1 MILCNICG
9 NPLNEAGVCEQCRV
23 GPASLTTSGRVAAAR
38 TEPQRPVSENVKRGV
53 TPERSDHEVKNKRIR
68 FGTVHLVIL
77 VLAILLLVVMATLF
91 LQGQR
96 QNATASQQSAIS
108 NSTIDVT
115 PSKNISTQS
124 ASTPQTGSRYAVD
137 SCGVIA
143 DTRTGLEWLV
153 GPDRNVT
160 WYEAQQWISELQA
173 CGGGWR
179 MPTITEIMT
188 LHNPATTAGT
198 GFYKEGRYFPAHI
211 DPVFNAIGGGS
222 WVWAS
227 ERSATGDAQSF
238 NLNQGKAVSYSAT
251 NTTYS
256 TRAFAVRKH

>member
-9 NPLNEAGVCEQCRV
+9 NPLNEGGVCEQCRV
-23 GPASLTTSGRVAAAR
+23 VPASLTSGRVASAR
-38 TEPQRPVSENVKRGV
+38 CEPQPPVNEKVKSRV
-53 TPERSDHEVKNKRIR
+53 TPEHSYHDVENKRSR

-77 VLAILLLVVMATLF
+77 VLAILLLVAMAALF
-91 LQGQR
+91 LQAQR
-96 QNATASQQSAIS
+96 KNATASQQSAIS
-108 NSTIDVT
+108 NSPIDAT
-115 PSKNISTQS
+115 QRKNISTEKPS
-124 ASTPQTGSRYAVD
+124 PVQTGSRYTVD

-227 ERSATGDAQSF
+227 ERTATGDAQSF
-238 NLNQGKAVSYSAT
+238 NLNQGKAVSYSAM

-256 TRAFAVRKH
+256 TRAFAVRKR